1 VGNPQFFSE
10 ERKTILL
17 QPWQSCGK
25 APPECC
31 ASALCESRMDYD
43 PPVTLNI

>member
-17 QPWQSCGK
+17 QPGK
-25 APPECC
+25 VVEKHRLNAVLPHFANP
-31 ASALCESRMDYD
+31 AWIMIRPSR
-43 PPVTLNI
+43 